1 MRTWKA
7 PLTSCLLLSVAPI
20 LTSLGLGD
28 SHLVILSLCSLV
40 LFFVISFFFFF
51 NFLFYFYFLFISL
64 FVIFGLPYALFGI
77 YIFLTYQKK
86 DNELCPAWVTIL
98 LIYLLVW
105 DSAVNRGCNL
115 KNFFYCLCFY
125 LSCSSYV

>member
-28 SHLVILSLCSLV
+28 SPLVILSLCSLV
-40 LFFVISFFFFF
+40 LFFVISLFFFFF
-51 NFLFYFYFLFISL
+51 V
-64 FVIFGLPYALFGI
+64 VIFGLPYALFGI

-98 LIYLLVW
+98 LIYLVGL
-105 DSAVNRGCNL
+105 GQ
-115 KNFFYCLCFY
+115 
-125 LSCSSYV
+125 CSESWL